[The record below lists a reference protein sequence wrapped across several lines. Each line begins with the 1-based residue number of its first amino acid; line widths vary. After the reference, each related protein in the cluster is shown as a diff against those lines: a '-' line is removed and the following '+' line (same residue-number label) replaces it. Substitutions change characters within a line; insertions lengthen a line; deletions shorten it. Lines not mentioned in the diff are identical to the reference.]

1 MFRCELS
8 GEATTGGGAP
18 TFPLSLLFDVCSK
31 IRSQFCKT
39 LRQFSKQVSG
49 NLGAPCPS
57 WTQYKID
64 GAICMRI
71 IVPSLKEGS
80 SSLRRR
86 RTSCISLSS
95 SSYYFSSLHLLPL
108 FPLSFGRSYLL
119 HAGNAG
125 TRWSSRSSWSRSPS
139 ATTTAPSS

>member
-18 TFPLSLLFDVCSK
+18 TFPLSLLFYVCSK

-64 GAICMRI
+64 GAIWPRLFRFLFSA
-71 IVPSLKEGS
+71 VALPPPHPPVEELGPVGQLGPAGQLGS
-80 SSLRRR
+80 
-86 RTSCISLSS
+86 
-95 SSYYFSSLHLLPL
+95 
-108 FPLSFGRSYLL
+108 
-119 HAGNAG
+119 
-125 TRWSSRSSWSRSPS
+125 
-139 ATTTAPSS
+139 